1 MQRIRTK
8 STSSTKP
15 EIFLIGEQLRFEMG
29 AQGLIGNR
37 KYHLRTYKSCFVG
50 QEVVDWLLKSRH
62 IHSREAAVTAM
73 RTLQENHIIHHVCD
87 DHLFK
92 DEKLFYR
99 FRRDDNTYSIDR
111 DLRSFY
117 TGLRVYQKIRKRSD
131 IMKDFNDSGRLYR
144 DAFTG
149 YNFVNWMMENEETYS
164 RDQSVKEGRELLESE
179 IIKHVTDDYHF
190 RDGQYRYQF
199 CLDFNQAYLLS
210 DIFRLKRNNNR
221 SYSSSSSSNKIS
233 AYSDITL
240 VRPRQESITQSSSG
254 SPDQHDSLQF
264 SQSSESSETCSEPD
278 SNGILEPKS
287 VLVRQVSVSELED
300 PNAPYIRQKIKI
312 LSDGIGY
319 GFVIRGDGPTYVQT
333 LDPNGPAAAAGI
345 KVRQYIYSVNGE
357 KVINKNHKMVGKLI
371 QEQDSLS
378 LVVLSHYKER

>member
-179 IIKHVTDDYHF
+179 IIKHVT
-190 RDGQYRYQF
+190 
-199 CLDFNQAYLLS
+199 
-210 DIFRLKRNNNR
+210 
-221 SYSSSSSSNKIS
+221 
-233 AYSDITL
+233 L